1 MRYYTG
7 FFGGIGFYNVFRDF
21 VRILLGLQCG
31 VCKRSYAL
39 HSGWGDFLRVCTV
52 VQGF

>member
-31 VCKRSYAL
+31 VCKRFIWAAFGLGRFYVGL
-39 HSGWGDFLRVCTV
+39 Y
-52 VQGF
+52 GFTRF